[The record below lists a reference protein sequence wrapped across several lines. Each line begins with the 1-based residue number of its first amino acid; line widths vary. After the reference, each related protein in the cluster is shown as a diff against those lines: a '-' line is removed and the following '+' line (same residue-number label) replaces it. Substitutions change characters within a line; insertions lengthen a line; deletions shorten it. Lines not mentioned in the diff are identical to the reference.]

1 MCPGKQFADI
11 EIFLAIAMS
20 LSVFDIK
27 KPVKN
32 GKEMDVRY
40 SFSANGL
47 LRWVALS
54 EPKMERLWYDL
65 L

>member
-1 MCPGKQFADI
+1 MFGFGRRVCPGKQFADI

-20 LSVFDIK
+20 LAIFDIK

-47 LRWVALS
+47 LR
-54 EPKMERLWYDL
+54 
-65 L
+65 